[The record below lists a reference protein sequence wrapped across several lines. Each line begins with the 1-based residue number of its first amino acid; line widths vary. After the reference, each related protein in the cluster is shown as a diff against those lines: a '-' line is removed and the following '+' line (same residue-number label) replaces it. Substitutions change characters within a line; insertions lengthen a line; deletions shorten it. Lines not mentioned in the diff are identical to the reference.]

1 MPDIRGGNAYVLGKS
16 AVAVNAHADG
26 VFAEM
31 APASEAIAAMAADQ
45 MPFAGDQIACL
56 KMFDVA
62 AHRRDCAHK
71 LMADNHRWTNR
82 LLRPGIPLIDVYI
95 RPADGCSKDF
105 DQNIIDARLRNGD
118 FLQNQTR
125 RGGLFD
131 NSAHFI
137 GSSV

>member
-31 APASEAIAAMAADQ
+31 APASQAIAAMAADQ
-45 MPFAGDQIACL
+45 MPFAGDEIAGL
-56 KMFDVA
+56 EVFDVA
-62 AHRRDCAHK
+62 AHRRYGAHK
-71 LMADNHRWTNR
+71 FMADDHRWTNR

-95 RPADGCSKDF
+95 RAADGCFKDF

-118 FLQNQTR
+118 FLQHQTR
-125 RGGLFD
+125 GGGLFD

-137 GSSV
+137 DLTV